1 MLKIGSIIVQ
11 RVYCC
16 SRVIK
21 DWLCMLIVAEIEV
34 IGETCKSSVA
44 GERLHCAIFLELRFV
59 LAKPS
64 DQMAIQS
71 VKFRGV

>member
-1 MLKIGSIIVQ
+1 
-11 RVYCC
+11 
-16 SRVIK
+16 
-21 DWLCMLIVAEIEV
+21 MLIVAEIEV